1 MKIIKDFITRGVTTL
16 PLQRNLILRFTE
28 GRGGQETVMDAL
40 TVKE

>member
-28 GRGGQETVMDAL
+28 GWGDKKR
-40 TVKE
+40 